1 PDLTSC
7 DMFFWLLTWIRWV
20 EYVHLGCPMAGGDFV
35 FPAVGANGVD
45 QPSEP
50 LTQDN
55 IQKMLSDATAGSGIE
70 GKYSMHCFCRGGV
83 QHWFIHTP
91 DGEKWNMD
99 VV

>member
-1 PDLTSC
+1 
-7 DMFFWLLTWIRWV
+7 
-20 EYVHLGCPMAGGDFV
+20 MAGEEFV
-35 FPAVGANGVD
+35 FPAVGANGVV

-55 IQKMLSDATAGSGIE
+55 VQKMLSEATAGSGIE
-70 GKYSMHCFCRGGV
+70 GKYSMHCFRRGGA
-83 QHWFIHTP
+83 QHWFIRTP